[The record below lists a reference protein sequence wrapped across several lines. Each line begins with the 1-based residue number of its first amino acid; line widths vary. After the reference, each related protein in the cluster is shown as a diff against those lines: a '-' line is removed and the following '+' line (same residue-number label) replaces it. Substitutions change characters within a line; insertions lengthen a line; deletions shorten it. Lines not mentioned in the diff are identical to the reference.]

1 MQAVQETTTA
11 QRPSIAQTARNYDW
25 LLVPLAAFII
35 TRLIVF
41 IAAYVTEV
49 AIPGMVGDG
58 LYHVNPNNI
67 FLDVWA
73 RWDSGFYLSI
83 IEQGYSFTLGQ
94 QSNVAFFPL
103 YPLLVNGLNA
113 LIGNTVL
120 AAILVSNAC
129 LFGALVFLYRLT
141 AYEFDSET
149 AGRTV
154 FYIAA
159 FPTAFFFSAV
169 YTESTFLLFSVGALY
184 FARKGEW
191 GWASL
196 MGMLCSGSRI
206 VGVIS
211 FGVIGLEWL
220 RYHGWTFSTMHKRD
234 AWKNMGRGIRDDWAN
249 LAVIFIVPLGL
260 LSYMLFLHNQFND
273 PIAFSTVQSA
283 WGREQIGPHA
293 VLLRDARLLL
303 SGDFLRGEIW
313 YHIAL
318 DLVPAL
324 AVLASLVWIWR
335 RLGESY
341 AILSALSILIPLNS
355 GTQSLSRYVLVVF
368 PFFMLL
374 GYLGRYKLIDR
385 TLMITFSVF
394 LGVFTGLFVNWIFIA

>member
-1 MQAVQETTTA
+1 MQTIQDKIQSTDISNIKPYEWVLIPFAAFVVT
-11 QRPSIAQTARNYDW
+11 RII
-25 LLVPLAAFII
+25 VFLAAY
-35 TRLIVF
+35 L
-41 IAAYVTEV
+41 TEV
-49 AIPGMVGDG
+49 AFPGIVGEG

-83 IEQGYSFTLGQ
+83 INDGYSFVVGQ

-103 YPLLVNGLNA
+103 YPLLVNL
-113 LIGNTVL
+113 LSSVTGNVLL
-120 AAILVSNAC
+120 AAIIISNTC
-129 LFGALVFLYRLT
+129 LLGALLFLYKLT
-141 AYEFDSET
+141 ELEFDKET

-169 YTESTFLLFSVGALY
+169 YTESTFLVFSIGALY
-184 FARKGEW
+184 FARKQEW
-191 GWASL
+191 GWAAT
-196 MGMLCSGSRI
+196 MGMLCSMSRI

-220 RYHGWTFSTMHKRD
+220 RYHGWTFSTIHKPD
-234 AWKNMGRGIRDDWAN
+234 AWKNMWNGIKTDWVN
-249 LAVIFIVPLGL
+249 LAVIFLVPLGL
-260 LSYMLFLHNQFND
+260 ISYMIFLHINFND

-283 WGREQIGPHA
+283 WGREQIGPVA
-293 VLLRDARLLL
+293 VLMRDARLLL
-303 SGDFLRGEIW
+303 SGDFLRGQIW

-324 AVLASLVWIWR
+324 AVLASLVWMWR

-355 GTQSLSRYVLVVF
+355 GSQSLSRYVLVVF

-374 GYLGRYKLIDR
+374 GYLGKHKLIDR
-385 TLMITFSVF
+385 TLMILFSVF
-394 LGVFTGLFVNWIFIA
+394 LGIFTGLFVNWIFIA

>member
-1 MQAVQETTTA
+1 MEAIQS
-11 QRPSIAQTARNYDW
+11 PSNTKTEIKRFDW
-25 LLVPLAAFII
+25 LLIPITAFVVTRIIVFLAAY
-35 TRLIVF
+35 L
-41 IAAYVTEV
+41 TEV
-49 AIPGMVGDG
+49 AFPSIVGDG
-58 LYHVNPNNI
+58 LYHVDPNNI

-83 IEQGYSFTLGQ
+83 INDGYSFVLGQ

-103 YPLLVNGLNA
+103 YPLIVNL
-113 LIGNTVL
+113 LSTITGNVLL
-120 AAILVSNAC
+120 AATIVSNAC
-129 LFGALVFLYRLT
+129 LFVALVFLYKLT
-141 AYEFDSET
+141 ELEFDKDT
-149 AGRTV
+149 ASRSV

-169 YTESTFLLFSVGALY
+169 YTESTFLVFSIGALY
-184 FARKGEW
+184 FARKQEW
-191 GWASL
+191 GWATT
-196 MGMLCSGSRI
+196 MGMLCSMSRI

-220 RYHGWTFSTMHKRD
+220 RYHGWTFSTIYKVE
-234 AWKNMGRGIRDDWAN
+234 AWKNMLNGIRTDWAN
-249 LAVIFIVPLGL
+249 LAVIFLVPLGL
-260 LSYMLFLHNQFND
+260 ISYMLFLYINFND
-273 PIAFSTVQSA
+273 PVAFSTVQGA
-283 WGREQIGPHA
+283 WGREQIGFFA
-293 VLLRDARLLL
+293 VLMRDARLLL
-303 SGDFLRGEIW
+303 SGDFLRGQVW

-324 AVLASLVWIWR
+324 AVLASVIWMWR

-355 GTQSLSRYVLVVF
+355 GSQSLSRYVLVVF

-374 GYLGRYKLIDR
+374 GYLGKHKLIDR
-385 TLMITFSVF
+385 TLTILFSVF